1 MGYKVYG
8 SDIQAIRN
16 VKTSLNKRVKQYEKI
31 INDINHATS
40 SLKTNCDGEYVIAL
54 VQKLDGINKAIKQQ
68 LNNCLHLISLSDKF
82 FGIFTNDCLGLDLD
96 EDLLLQNQ
104 SILNSRLD
112 YLGSINLSAVAASTL
127 RIHRKYV
134 KNFTSLKANNNNNL
148 QLLYNAVDSAGNI
161 YVHVKRVRSLV
172 SKVCKGIGIYQYF
185 QVAKSVDFSLANA
198 RPHLRNVVGYGSVDE
213 YLWEISKKNHGYC
226 ADQRFK
232 FGIKKNLH
240 CAKQRFKFSVK
251 DQIKSDYTIKGF
263 KDSWK
268 NASKFGKFTKGL
280 GAVGTAFTIFDNFQD
295 NIGSKIWNG
304 EKVNGSDVLEF
315 GTDTAVDIGS
325 GIGIAAIGAAVGGP
339 VGVVAA
345 VGLGWALNAK
355 LPSGKSAIDYAKDG
369 VSSVCNWVGS
379 WF

>member
-8 SDIQAIRN
+8 NDIQEINN
-16 VKTSLNKRVKQYEKI
+16 VKTLLNHRVKQYDAI
-31 INDINHATS
+31 IKDINSATIA
-40 SLKTNCDGEYVIAL
+40 LKTKCDGEYVTAL
-54 VQKLDGINKAIKQQ
+54 IIKLDQIKTALKQQ
-68 LNNCLHLISLSDKF
+68 KENSLHLIKLSTKF
-82 FGIFTNDCLGLDLD
+82 VKIFHNDCHSLDLD

-104 SILNSRLD
+104 SIISQRINALD
-112 YLGSINLSAVAASTL
+112 TVKVSLLTDHAL
-127 RIHRKYV
+127 QLHRQYMRNV
-134 KNFTSLKANNNNNL
+134 SSLKNNNNKKL
-148 QLLYNAVDSAGNI
+148 KLLHNAVDSAGNI
-161 YVHVKRVRSLV
+161 YVHIKRTRSV
-172 SKVCKGIGIYQYF
+172 MSKVCKGISIYQYF
-185 QVAKSVDFSLANA
+185 QVAKSVDFSLANSI
-198 RPHLRNVVGYGSVDE
+198 PHLRNLVGYGSVDE

-232 FGIKKNLH
+232 FGRKKNLH

-280 GAVGTAFTIFDNFQD
+280 GAVGTVFTVFDNFQD

-355 LPSGKSAIDYAKDG
+355 LPSGKSAIDYAKDS

>member
-16 VKTSLNKRVKQYEKI
+16 VKKSLNKRVKQYEKI

-54 VQKLDGINKAIKQQ
+54 VQKLDEINKALKQQ

-82 FGIFTNDCLGLDLD
+82 IGIFTDDCLGLDLD

-104 SILNSRLD
+104 SILNSKLD
-112 YLGSINLSAVAASTL
+112 YLGSINLSILAASTL
-127 RIHRKYV
+127 QLHRKYV
-134 KNFTSLKANNNNNL
+134 KNFKSLKANNNDNL

-161 YVHVKRVRSLV
+161 YVQVKRARSVV
-172 SKVCKGIGIYQYF
+172 SKICKGISIYKYF
-185 QVAKSVDFSLANA
+185 QVAKSIDLSLADEI
-198 RPHLRNVVGYGSVDE
+198 PYLRNGVGYGSIDE
-213 YLWEISKKNHGYC
+213 YLWNVSKENYGYC

-232 FGIKKNLH
+232 FGRKKNLH

-268 NASKFGKFTKGL
+268 NASKVGKFTKGL
-280 GAVGTAFTIFDNFQD
+280 GVVGTAFTIFDNFQD

-304 EKVNGSDVLEF
+304 EKVSGSDVLEF

-339 VGVVAA
+339 LGVVAA